1 MSNKIDDLL
10 NAMKLGELITEKI
23 PQKKEDVL
31 LCVF

>member
-10 NAMKLGELITEKI
+10 NAMKLGELIHRKD
-23 PQKKEDVL
+23 PRKKEDVL